1 MNTYTE
7 IEINAVSLA
16 LKLLPR
22 AQRLLER
29 LQSEIDEQ
37 KRAAEVALKEV
48 PKPRPP
54 SPNAY
59 LTVRDVAARLNISR
73 QNVYKLVGQHKGPAC
88 VHVGTRLRFSEL
100 ALQKYEEERTTG
112 TIKIKGK

>member
-37 KRAAEVALKEV
+37 KRAAEVA
-48 PKPRPP
+48 
-54 SPNAY
+54 
-59 LTVRDVAARLNISR
+59 
-73 QNVYKLVGQHKGPAC
+73 
-88 VHVGTRLRFSEL
+88 
-100 ALQKYEEERTTG
+100 
-112 TIKIKGK
+112 

>member
-7 IEINAVSLA
+7 FEINAVALA

-22 AQRLLER
+22 AQKILER
-29 LQSEIDEQ
+29 LQGQIDEQ
-37 KRAAEVALKEV
+37 KRAAEATSKEV

-59 LTVRDVAARLNISR
+59 LTVREVAARLNISR
-73 QNVYKLVGQHKGPAC
+73 LGFV
-88 VHVGTRLRFSEL
+88 
-100 ALQKYEEERTTG
+100 
-112 TIKIKGK
+112 

>member
-7 IEINAVSLA
+7 FEINAVALA

-29 LQSEIDEQ
+29 LQGQIDEQ
-37 KRAAEVALKEV
+37 KRAETSSRDDIKQV

-73 QNVYKLVGQHKGPAC
+73 QNVYKLAGQHKRAGVRPC
-88 VHVGTRLRFSEL
+88 RHPP
-100 ALQKYEEERTTG
+100 
-112 TIKIKGK
+112 